1 MDCKDRDIDM
11 IVKEEHASTSEL
23 NMTLSDNCSG
33 EGRLVVLLHAYLR
46 QASSLKAVSDS
57 IQELWPKARIWCP
70 ELPTGLFS
78 RVDPDEIVCSLLVG
92 VDELVDLASH
102 EGSPFTSIVIVGH
115 SVGGVIGRK
124 LYVAACGETSKAPF
138 EPIYHQQGFKSE
150 NGLLSARTWAP
161 LVTRIVLL
169 AGMNRG
175 WQISHHLSPLHAIG
189 WRLGLV
195 MAYIIRFFTRRWLLI
210 FKLRRGA
217 EFITQLRIQW
227 LKRPTFPGET
237 LIVQLLGSRDDVVSP
252 QDNLDLVSGHD
263 FIYLDVPFSGH
274 ADVVDLQDLQYGFDR
289 KAVLKQALSS
299 SKESLRGLEVIPADE
314 KFFVENPA
322 IENVVFVIHG
332 IRDQGFWTQKIA
344 RRVRTLAAKEAT
356 APNAVL
362 ASCEWATETSSYG
375 YFPMLP
381 FLLPWY
387 RRNKVE
393 WLMDQ
398 YTEALARYPNA
409 EFSYVGHSNG
419 TYLIAKAL
427 ELYPCCKFKNVVFAG
442 SVVRVGYD
450 WEKLLDANQPRVKN
464 VLNLVATSDW
474 VVAFFPKLFQ
484 VFGWQDLGSAGH
496 DGFKAFKNSNG
507 LFQVQYLKGQHDAGI
522 KEEEWDFIARFVL
535 KGTLDTEKIINSV
548 SGRNA
553 IVEFLGRMPYLVWGL
568 ILLFIYF
575 GWTLIVGLIPVSISD
590 PETRG
595 LLKGLGLSSYVVLI
609 WLAVTRL

>member
-1 MDCKDRDIDM
+1 M
-11 IVKEEHASTSEL
+11 IVKEEHAPTNEL
-23 NMTLSDNCSG
+23 NMTLSDNSSG

-92 VDELVDLASH
+92 VDKLVDLASRD
-102 EGSPFTSIVIVGH
+102 GSPVTSIVIVGH

-124 LYVAACGETSKAPF
+124 LYVAACGETSEAPF

-150 NGLLSARTWAP
+150 KGLLSARTWAP
-161 LVTRIVLL
+161 LITRIVLL

-175 WQISHHLSPLHAIG
+175 WQISYHMNPLRAIG
-189 WRLGLV
+189 WRLGVV
-195 MAYIIRFFTRRWLLI
+195 MGYIVRFVTRRWLQI

-227 LKRPTFPGET
+227 LKRPTLFSET

-252 QDNLDLVSGHD
+252 EDNIDRVAGHD
-263 FIYLDVPFSGH
+263 FIYLEVPFSGH
-274 ADVVDLQDLQYGFDR
+274 ADVVDVKDLQYGFGR
-289 KAVLKQALSS
+289 EKVLRQALSLS
-299 SKESLRGLEVIPADE
+299 ADALRAVEVVPNDE
-314 KFFVENPA
+314 QAFVVNPN
-322 IENVVFVIHG
+322 IDNVVFVIHG

-344 RRVRTLAAKEAT
+344 RRVRTLAAQKALL
-356 APNAVL
+356 AKVSNAVPT
-362 ASCEWATETSSYG
+362 SSEWATETSSYG

-393 WLMDQ
+393 WLMDK

-409 EFSYVGHSNG
+409 KFSYVGHSNG

-427 ELYPCCKFKNVVFAG
+427 ELYPCCKFENVVFAG
-442 SVVRVGYD
+442 SVVRDEYD
-450 WEKLLDANQPRVKN
+450 WKRLLDANQPRVKN

-474 VVAFFPKLFQ
+474 VVAFFPKFFQ

-496 DGFKAFKNSNG
+496 DGFKAFKTSNG
-507 LFQVQYLKGQHDAGI
+507 LFQIQYLKGRHDAGI
-522 KEEEWDFIARFVL
+522 KEEEWDSIAGFVL
-535 KGTLDTEKIINSV
+535 EGKLGTKATINSV
-548 SGRNA
+548 PERNV

-575 GWTLIVGLIPVSISD
+575 GWTLIGWMIPVSISN

-595 LLKGLGLSSYVVLI
+595 LLKGLGLSAYVVLI
-609 WLAVTRL
+609 WLALTRL